1 MIGRIFSR
9 LRLGRWVE
17 IIAPGLLLAG
27 AALVSLQQPALL
39 THLQNLVWD
48 NYQRAKPRIYQPM
61 PVRIVDIDEESLKR
75 LGQWPWP
82 RTEIAR
88 LVDRLAEMG
97 AATVVYDILFPEPDR
112 ISPKSLQNF
121 FGDQPENSELSNALA
136 LLPDSDAM
144 LAESTARVPSVAAF
158 ALLENG
164 SVKSSVT
171 AKAGFA
177 VGGDDPLTHHFLRSF
192 QGAVTTL
199 PILEQAAQGNGAVNY
214 APDSDNVIR
223 RAPLLYEYDGHIV
236 PTLATEAL
244 RVAQGAQSYVVKSS
258 GASGEAAFGEHTG
271 LVGLKIG
278 QFEIPTDAQ
287 GALILHDTGQVA
299 ERFISAWQILEPG
312 FDAEKVAGQI
322 VILGSSAQGLN
333 DIKTTP
339 LSPAIPG
346 VEVHAL
352 VIEQILAGD
361 YLSRPDLA
369 PGAEFFYLLTFGVIM
384 ILAMRR
390 MGALWSLILGASAVT
405 IAWSASWYG
414 FSRYGYLI
422 DPLFPTLVAVLI
434 YVSSSLI
441 SFLRTEGEKKFI
453 RSAFGRYMSPVLVEA
468 IAKDPKRLQLGGEIR
483 ELTIL
488 FSDIRG
494 FTKISESL
502 NPQALTR
509 LINNYLTPMTSI
521 IQEQKGFIDKYIGD
535 CIVAFWNAP
544 LDDPAHVPNAVRT
557 ALKMREKLREMN
569 RSWRAEAEAEG
580 RKFIKIKTGL
590 GLNTGDCCVGN
601 LGSEQRFDYSVLG
614 DAVNTAARLE
624 GLTKGYGLDLII
636 GESTANRCAEFA
648 LVEIDQVKVKG
659 RATPLR
665 IFTVMGDEDFAKTPE
680 FKIMHDRQAELLDA
694 YRRQDWDAASAA
706 LVDCRKLAPSLEG
719 LHDVFSGRIAEYRA
733 NPPPAD
739 WDGVYEARTKEG

>member
-1 MIGRIFSR
+1 MIGRLFNR
-9 LRLGRWVE
+9 LRGKRWLE
-17 IIAPGLLLAG
+17 IVIPSLLLLA
-27 AALVSLQQPALL
+27 AVLVSNQQPAVL

-48 NYQRAKPRIYQPM
+48 SFQRSKPRIYQPL
-61 PVRIVDIDEESLKR
+61 PVRIVDIDEDSLSR

-88 LVDRLAEMG
+88 LMDRLTDMG
-97 AATVVYDILFPEPDR
+97 AATVALDILFSEPDR
-112 ISPKSLQNF
+112 ISPKNLLNF
-121 FGDQPENSELSNALA
+121 FGDEADAAELTDALS
-136 LLPDSDAM
+136 LLPDSDAV
-144 LAESTARVPSVAAF
+144 LAESMTRVPTVTAY
-158 ALLENG
+158 ALLGDERVLSMPASKHG
-164 SVKSSVT
+164 I
-171 AKAGFA
+171 AAA
-177 VGGDDPLTHHFLRSF
+177 GDDPLLFVRNLP
-192 QGAVTTL
+192 GAVSTL
-199 PILEQAAQGNGAVNY
+199 RLLEDAAVGNGAVNY
-214 APDSDNVIR
+214 VPDSDNVIR
-223 RAPLLYEYDGHIV
+223 RAPILLGHNKDTV
-236 PTLATEAL
+236 PTLAMEAL
-244 RVAQGAQSYVVKSS
+244 RVAQGASTYIVKSS
-258 GASGEAAFGEHTG
+258 GASGEISFGEQTG
-271 LVGLKIG
+271 IVEVKVGSVIVPTT
-278 QFEIPTDAQ
+278 FE
-287 GALILHDTGQVA
+287 GMMLLHDTGHVD
-299 ERFISAWQILEPG
+299 ERFIPAWQVFEPD
-312 FDAEKVAGQI
+312 FDSDRVAGQI
-322 VILGSSAQGLN
+322 IFIGSSAQGLN

-339 LSPAIPG
+339 LSAAIPG

-352 VIEQILAGD
+352 VLEQILAGD
-361 YLSRPDLA
+361 FLSRPDWA
-369 PGAEFFYLLTFGVIM
+369 FGAELIYLVVFGI
-384 ILAMRR
+384 ILIVAIRR
-390 MGALWSLILGASAVT
+390 VGALWSMALGLSAIAV
-405 IAWSASWYG
+405 AWSASWYG

-422 DPLFPTLVAVLI
+422 DPLFPSLVAALI

-453 RSAFGRYMSPVLVEA
+453 RSAFGRYMSPVLVEQLT
-468 IAKDPKRLQLGGEIR
+468 KDPKRLQLGGEIR

-509 LINNYLTPMTSI
+509 LINNYLTPMTSL
-521 IQEQKGFIDKYIGD
+521 IQDQNGFIDKYIGD

-557 ALKMREKLREMN
+557 ALRMREKLRELN
-569 RSWRAEAEAEG
+569 RGWRTEAEAEG

-636 GESTANRCAEFA
+636 GESTAARCSEFA

-659 RATPLR
+659 RATPLH
-665 IFTVMGDEDFAKTPE
+665 IFTVMGDEAFARTPE
-680 FKIMHDRQAELLDA
+680 FKTARDRQAELLAA

-719 LHDVFSGRIAEYRA
+719 LHDVFSARIAEYRA